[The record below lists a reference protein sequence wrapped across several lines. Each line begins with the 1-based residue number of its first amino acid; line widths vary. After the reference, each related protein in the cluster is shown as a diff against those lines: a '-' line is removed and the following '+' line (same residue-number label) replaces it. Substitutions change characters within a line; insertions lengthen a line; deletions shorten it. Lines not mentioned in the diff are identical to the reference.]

1 MELWYRISPRIIA
14 TLPSATSHHI
24 TNAKNGPWMSPWQI
38 GPFVHDWVRWKKE
51 LKKSKIITVFYLFSK
66 KFTDFWSKK
75 FVISSDAARFFSTI
89 IAFVEWIFQVFI
101 IGNNIST
108 KASGIWPSVF
118 HSLSGFLLVFPFG
131 FLFFSLFILILRLA
145 FQFLANLLMI

>member
-1 MELWYRISPRIIA
+1 
-14 TLPSATSHHI
+14 
-24 TNAKNGPWMSPWQI
+24 MSPWQI

-89 IAFVEWIFQVFI
+89 IAFVE
-101 IGNNIST
+101 
-108 KASGIWPSVF
+108 
-118 HSLSGFLLVFPFG
+118 
-131 FLFFSLFILILRLA
+131 
-145 FQFLANLLMI
+145 